1 MADRGV
7 NLLDERF
14 WQRLGQMQSFFS
26 SLKTERQLAKN
37 IEPGRKPK
45 LTSSTKS
52 NASTM
57 LNAGSQQSAA

>member
-1 MADRGV
+1 MADHGV

-37 IEPGRKPK
+37 MEPGRKPQLMC
-45 LTSSTKS
+45 LTTS
-52 NASTM
+52 NASTIR
-57 LNAGSQQSAA
+57 NDKTQQLVI